1 MEENENNDNEYF
13 SITENGILQLTDK
26 LFFDSNRS
34 FDVDI
39 RVVDDADQ
47 ITSKT
52 FLIPYTYIEDNSSD
66 LPFYFTSTILEVAE
80 NRPVG
85 TTVGAFY
92 AVSGIG
98 LEETVEYSFTSEDSR
113 FLLDK
118 NGSLKTGVIFDFEE
132 MNKSAIAIEVVG
144 LTSEKQMT
152 IRQFQVE
159 IIDQNETSP
168 ELELFDFNLSSLL
181 ISEDATIGSEVGT
194 FIPVIENS
202 SFQIEYFLNDPNSL
216 FEIVGQRLVTRLNWI
231 TINYLITI

>member
-1 MEENENNDNEYF
+1 M
-13 SITENGILQLTDK
+13 
-26 LFFDSNRS
+26 
-34 FDVDI
+34 
-39 RVVDDADQ
+39 VDDADQ

-152 IRQFQVE
+152 IRQFQV
-159 IIDQNETSP
+159 D
-168 ELELFDFNLSSLL
+168 
-181 ISEDATIGSEVGT
+181 
-194 FIPVIENS
+194 
-202 SFQIEYFLNDPNSL
+202 Y
-216 FEIVGQRLVTRLNWI
+216 
-231 TINYLITI
+231 